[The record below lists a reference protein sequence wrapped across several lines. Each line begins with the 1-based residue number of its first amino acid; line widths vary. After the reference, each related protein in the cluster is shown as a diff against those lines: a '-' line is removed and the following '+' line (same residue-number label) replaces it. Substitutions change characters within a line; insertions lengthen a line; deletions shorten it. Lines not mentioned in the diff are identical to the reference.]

1 MNSGTA
7 MMEQPDFGR
16 RLKELRRAR
25 RLSQATL
32 AGEEIST
39 GYLSRLESGARHPT
53 ERVVTYLVGRLA
65 VERSA
70 FDVPPRSGSLAQ
82 ALSLATSSDSDETVE
97 GLIAALDR
105 AEDAEPLPRW
115 QALWI
120 VSRYRQRRGEH
131 AEERAALEE
140 LVRIADELALPELR
154 CRARSRL
161 ARSLRGT
168 GEVTRAIDVAAH
180 AYRLA
185 TRGELSVP
193 DVGTALQTLVAAE
206 AEAGRLPD
214 ARAHV
219 DELVALVEHAG
230 SEVMRTEALWSAATV
245 RFRQG
250 EHERAREFLER
261 AVRGLDSRV
270 DLTLWVRLRLAT
282 ASLCLQTEPPL
293 TGDGRVYLREAE
305 GALAL
310 VGTSVMRQELLM
322 LRAYLAFHEG
332 RYEDAR
338 AAHDEL
344 DGDDVRMTYRD
355 RIRLSVLDS
364 RLLLLEGHEERGL
377 ARLRELGEEARQAAN
392 VDLAADIWR
401 ILAGALEATRRIS

>member
-1 MNSGTA
+1 
-7 MMEQPDFGR
+7 MMEQPYFGR

-25 RLSQATL
+25 RLSQAAL

-39 GYLSRLESGARHPT
+39 GYLSRLESGARQPT
-53 ERVVTYLVGRLA
+53 ERVVTYLVKKLA

-70 FDVPPRSGSLAQ
+70 FDVPPSGGSLAQ

-97 GLIAALDR
+97 RLIIALDQ
-105 AEDAEPLPRW
+105 AEDEDLLLRW

-120 VSRYRQRRGEH
+120 ISRHWQRRGEH
-131 AEERAALEE
+131 AEEREALEE
-140 LVRIADELALPELR
+140 LVRIADELALPELQ
-154 CRARSRL
+154 CRAQSQL
-161 ARSLRGT
+161 ARLLRAT
-168 GEVTRAIDVAAH
+168 GEVTRAIDMATH
-180 AYRLA
+180 AYQLA
-185 TRGELSVP
+185 TQGKLSVS

-219 DELVALVEHAG
+219 DELVALVENGG

-250 EHERAREFLER
+250 DHERAREFLER
-261 AVRGLDSRV
+261 AMNELDSRV

-293 TGDGRVYLREAE
+293 TTLGRAYLQEVE

-322 LRAYLAFHEG
+322 LQAYLAFHEG

-344 DGDDVRMTYRD
+344 NCDDMRMTYRD
-355 RIRLSVLDS
+355 RIRLSILDS
-364 RLLLLEGHEERGL
+364 QLLLLEGDEERGL
-377 ARLRELGEEARQAAN
+377 GQLRELGEQARQASN
-392 VDLAADIWR
+392 IDLAADIWR
-401 ILAGALEATRRIS
+401 ILAGALETSRRRRSAAEG